1 MVGTRH
7 LGGALASAPA
17 GAGAL
22 GAVEGEHVVMGVG
35 LVMTPEMADG
45 VNTALDAVVA
55 AMEPWANG
63 RGYLN
68 FADRPS
74 DASRAFDE
82 ETYARLREIKASV
95 DPDGLFVAAHP
106 VV

>member
-22 GAVEGEHVVMGVG
+22 GVVEGEHVVMGVG
-35 LVMTPEMADG
+35 LVMAPEMTAG

-55 AMEPWANG
+55 AMEPWATG
-63 RGYLN
+63 GDYLN
-68 FADRPS
+68 FADRPG

-82 ETYARLREIKASV
+82 ETYRRLREIKATV
-95 DPDGLFVAAHP
+95 DPEGLFVAAHP
-106 VV
+106 VA

>member
-1 MVGTRH
+1 M
-7 LGGALASAPA
+7 A
-17 GAGAL
+17 
-22 GAVEGEHVVMGVG
+22 
-35 LVMTPEMADG
+35 PEMADG

-55 AMEPWANG
+55 SMEPWATG
-63 RGYLN
+63 GDYLN

-74 DASRAFDE
+74 DASRVFDK
-82 ETYARLREIKASV
+82 ETYARLREIKAAV

>member
-1 MVGTRH
+1 
-7 LGGALASAPA
+7 
-17 GAGAL
+17 
-22 GAVEGEHVVMGVG
+22 
-35 LVMTPEMADG
+35 MTDG

-55 AMEPWANG
+55 AMEPWTTG
-63 RGYLN
+63 GDYLN

-74 DASRAFDE
+74 DASRAFDQ
-82 ETYARLREIKASV
+82 ETYRRLREIKAAV